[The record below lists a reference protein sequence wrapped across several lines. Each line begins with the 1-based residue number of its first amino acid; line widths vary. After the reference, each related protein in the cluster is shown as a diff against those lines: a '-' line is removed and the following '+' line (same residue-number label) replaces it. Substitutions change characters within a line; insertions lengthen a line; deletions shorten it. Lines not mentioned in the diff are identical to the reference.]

1 MTIFFVNPGAPF
13 DFERSAGMH
22 GRFQKGLPDL
32 YEEDAYKRVVHLGR
46 KPVLIIA
53 WSIGTI
59 QKPRIRI
66 EAYPSL
72 SVPEQRSLRDL
83 LGRMF
88 RSQFDYKGFRR
99 VARKDPI
106 MNLISREL
114 AGLRPTAPPT
124 IFEALV
130 IAITEQQISLDA
142 AISIR
147 ARLVEKYGDV
157 VRFRGR
163 KFYAFPTAKSLA
175 TASPAQMRAIG
186 LSRNKALYISE
197 LARKIERRE
206 LDLESLRAMDDETA
220 VAELTKIKGIGR
232 WSAEYTL
239 VRGMG
244 RVNSLPADDLGI
256 QRAASRAYFRGK
268 RVGPKEVRGL
278 LDKFAPYS
286 GIAALYLMY
295 HQFWLA
301 NREQTHSPA

>member
-1 MTIFFVNPGAPF
+1 
-13 DFERSAGMH
+13 MH
-22 GRFQKGLPDL
+22 GRFQESLPDV
-32 YEEDAYKRVVHLGR
+32 YEQGAYKRVVHLRR

-53 WSIGTI
+53 SSKGTTR
-59 QKPRIRI
+59 KPRIRI

-72 SVPEQRSLRDL
+72 SIPEQRSLRDL
-83 LGRMF
+83 LDRMF
-88 RSQFDYKGFRR
+88 HSHFDYKSFRR

-106 MNLISREL
+106 MNVISREL
-114 AGLRPTAPPT
+114 TGLRPIAPPT
-124 IFEALV
+124 VFEALV

-142 AISIR
+142 AIAIR
-147 ARLVEKYGDV
+147 SRLVEKYGDIL
-157 VRFRGR
+157 RFRGR
-163 KFYAFPTAKSLA
+163 KFYAFPTARCLA
-175 TASPAQMRAIG
+175 RAKTAQMRAIG

-206 LDLESLRAMDDETA
+206 LDLESLRARDDESA

-256 QRAASRAYFRGK
+256 QRAVSRAYFRGK
-268 RVGPKEVRGL
+268 RVGPKEVRVV

-286 GIAALYLMY
+286 GIAAFYLMY
-295 HQFWLA
+295 HQFWLS
-301 NREQTHSPA
+301 NREQIHSPA